1 MQEVEPAQNSI
12 PKKNPGLKEGYMVRL
27 IPFEKKY
34 GMNVLQWFYDPVY
47 KLYFREFENP
57 LSLEDCERFDQ
68 IMQQAGMNVF
78 VIEEKGTNEVM
89 GLLTYSII
97 KRASGV
103 FKFGIML
110 DTKFQHKTHCI
121 EALIILGDYMFYR
134 LGMQKGVVEYL
145 ESDHHIRRISEK
157 GGFISEGPL
166 FREALVDGEYVDEV
180 RYCILKSTYDEL
192 YANYFEGVK

>member
-1 MQEVEPAQNSI
+1 MQQEEPIQNLT
-12 PKKNPGLKEGYMVRL
+12 PKKIPGLKEGYMVRL
-27 IPFEKKY
+27 VPFESKY
-34 GMNVLQWFYDPVY
+34 GINVFQWFYDPGY

-57 LSLEDCERFDQ
+57 LTLEDCERFDQ
-68 IMQQAGMNVF
+68 IIKQARMNVF
-78 VIEEKGTNEVM
+78 VIEEKGTNKVM
-89 GLLTYSII
+89 GLLTYSVI
-97 KRASGV
+97 KKQSGV

-110 DTKFQHKTHCI
+110 DAQFQHKTHCI

-157 GGFISEGPL
+157 GGFLSEGPL
-166 FREALVDGEYVDEV
+166 LREALVDGEYVDEV

-192 YANYFEGVK
+192 YVNYFAGVK